1 MKILKNFKKTMQ
13 TALAKTNQLKMNQL
27 REMKE
32 LKQ

>member
-1 MKILKNFKKTMQ
+1 MKILKNFKKTMRA
-13 TALAKTNQLKMNQL
+13 ALVKINQLKMNQL